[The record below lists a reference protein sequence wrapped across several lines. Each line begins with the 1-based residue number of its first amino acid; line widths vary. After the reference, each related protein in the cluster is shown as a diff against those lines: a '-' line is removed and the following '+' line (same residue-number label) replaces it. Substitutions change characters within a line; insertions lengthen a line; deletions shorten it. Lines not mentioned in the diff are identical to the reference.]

1 MVEMAALV
9 ECVLQS
15 LLQSHAITI
24 THTRIWLPALVLF
37 VPIPIPILTPTLT
50 VRLMDAVVYFWMPQI
65 ACIFLRLVQGRNI
78 LHRMVGRTVVI
89 GDIPWVAQAGEAFLS
104 KVSSFMRSVD
114 MDMVS
119 VDSMR
124 RKIGVRSLS
133 FFHALRLM
141 LHEPT
146 RITRIHTHIYV
157 YTTDVCLLVQYCRL
171 ERPEWQSC

>member
-24 THTRIWLPALVLF
+24 THSHTRIWIPARVLF
-37 VPIPIPILTPTLT
+37 VPISILTRTLA

-104 KVSSFMRSVD
+104 KVSSFMRFVD
-114 MDMVS
+114 MDIVS

-133 FFHALRLM
+133 LSHS
-141 LHEPT
+141 HSHSC
-146 RITRIHTHIYV
+146 HTHTLKSYSYIYPSIH
-157 YTTDVCLLVQYCRL
+157 LLHRYLPVRIVL
-171 ERPEWQSC
+171 PA

>member
-1 MVEMAALV
+1 MLSPSLTVTLV
-9 ECVLQS
+9 FGFLCLSCLSQS
-15 LLQSHAITI
+15 PSSH
-24 THTRIWLPALVLF
+24 THTLA
-37 VPIPIPILTPTLT
+37 

-104 KVSSFMRSVD
+104 KVSSFMRFVD
-114 MDMVS
+114 MDIVS

-133 FFHALRLM
+133 LSHS
-141 LHEPT
+141 HSHSC
-146 RITRIHTHIYV
+146 HTHTLKSYSYIYPSIH
-157 YTTDVCLLVQYCRL
+157 LLHRYLPVRIVL
-171 ERPEWQSC
+171 PA

>member
-15 LLQSHAITI
+15 LLQSHAITV
-24 THTRIWLPALVLF
+24 THSHTRIWLPVLVLF

-133 FFHALRLM
+133 FFHALM

-146 RITRIHTHIYV
+146 RITRIHTHMYV